1 MVELRFIKT
10 FLKQE
15 SAMRETIQGK
25 LSVTTETSGH
35 TFSIWPARTV
45 SKGDHLA
52 ELNALL

>member
-35 TFSIWPARTV
+35 TFSIWAC
-45 SKGDHLA
+45 
-52 ELNALL
+52 